1 MDLPDQIAVLKSR
14 GLIVEDDSFALHKLD
29 YISYYR
35 LANYWRPM
43 EADKTT
49 HKFNPGS
56 RFEDIIRL

>member
-43 EADKTT
+43 EAD
-49 HKFNPGS
+49 
-56 RFEDIIRL
+56 